1 MSVSQTF
8 SNDTL
13 LKLPPTLFQEL
24 ENVEL
29 MLMTKEDRV
38 GRNFS
43 YTLGTLTRPSCIPS
57 LRRSSGVSR
66 VDPRFPMK
74 FKMMYEGDEVMKLDR
89 IPTQGT
95 WYTRCICLCPYTD
108 NFRVC
113 SPAENVIGYVERLPY
128 WFEWIRGLR
137 ARFHWRY
144 SIMDENKEKIFDI
157 IRNTDNF
164 SEPFPLNVQRVSDKE
179 LVAQI
184 SRRWMMEPLGEIRST
199 HSERWGFR
207 ILVPMPLKE
216 RVLILAMTLYVD
228 YSELSRDPWCRLA
241 MAGRTRPN
249 TPPA

>member
-57 LRRSSGVSR
+57 LRRSSGR
-66 VDPRFPMK
+66 TLQHN
-74 FKMMYEGDEVMKLDR
+74 Y
-89 IPTQGT
+89 
-95 WYTRCICLCPYTD
+95 Y
-108 NFRVC
+108 VC